1 MATKYAVVKR
11 YIRERIA
18 SGEFRPGDRIPP
30 ESEIIQALNV
40 SRNPV
45 RRALS
50 ELAHEGIIFTIRG
63 SGSYVKRAQRDEVI
77 NIYCL
82 LDIDNRLFESELIRG
97 MRITAGEHPNMHLH
111 LILKKPGRSTE
122 EMIEALGSIDTSIP
136 GGIVL
141 LPMLDSERS
150 LNRRL
155 GAALRNLERPRFSV
169 VQLDRYVP
177 EYNGNYV
184 MSDHGLGARRMT
196 EFILS
201 RGHRKMAVFYEHP
214 ENTSVQIRLEAVRS
228 VLQLHGTDL
237 PADCRVLM
245 PWERV
250 RGEGRAVISR
260 LIDEGVTCLF
270 CFENTIAHEI
280 CAVAEEE
287 GIAIP
292 KALSVCSFDDHS
304 FERQD
309 FITCIK
315 QPLERI
321 GSIGVEIVLAN
332 LETSPSKPVQ
342 TLLEP
347 SLVVRESVSNR
358 TA

>member
-1 MATKYAVVKR
+1 MATKYAVVQR
-11 YIRERIA
+11 YIRELIA

-30 ESEIIQALNV
+30 ESEIIRALNV

-45 RRALS
+45 RRALA

-63 SGSYVKRAQRDEVI
+63 SGSYVKRTRQDEAI

-97 MRITAGEHPNMHLH
+97 MRIAAGEHPNMHLH

-136 GGIVL
+136 GGIVF
-141 LPMLDSERS
+141 LPVLDSERS

-155 GAALRNLERPRFSV
+155 GASLRNLEQPRFSV

-177 EYNGNYV
+177 EYQGSYV
-184 MSDHGLGARRMT
+184 MSDHALGARRMT
-196 EFILS
+196 EFLLA
-201 RGHRKMAVFYEHP
+201 RGHRRIAVFYEHP
-214 ENTSVQIRLEAVRS
+214 ENTSVQLRLEGVRA
-228 VLQLHGTDL
+228 VLQLNGTDL
-237 PADCRVLM
+237 SPDRRVLM

-250 RGEGRAVISR
+250 RSEGRTTISR
-260 LIDEGVTCLF
+260 LVDEGVTCLF

-280 CAVAEEE
+280 CAIAEEE
-287 GIAIP
+287 AIAIP
-292 KALSVCSFDDHS
+292 EALSICSFDDHS

-321 GSIGVEIVLAN
+321 GSLGIEIVLSN
-332 LETSPSKPVQ
+332 LESSAAGPVH

-347 SLVVRESVSNR
+347 SLVVRESV
-358 TA
+358 AELKY